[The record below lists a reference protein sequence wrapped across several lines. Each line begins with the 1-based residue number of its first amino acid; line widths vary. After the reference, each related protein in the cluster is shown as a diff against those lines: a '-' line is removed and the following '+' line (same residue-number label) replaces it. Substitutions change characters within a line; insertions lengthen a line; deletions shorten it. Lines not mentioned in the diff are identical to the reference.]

1 MFCGS
6 ATLVRFFP
14 YIHDGYM
21 HVGLTSLH
29 ASVPYYVRHVLF
41 QMSFC
46 GSTFTDAASAVPG
59 DAAAAAA
66 NGGSASGADPAVDR
80 EAKVMRYKE
89 KRKRR
94 RYEKQIR
101 YASRKA
107 YAEMRP
113 RVKGR
118 FAKVPDGEAPAP
130 PAPAAAGY
138 EPGRFDLGWFR
149 S

>member
-1 MFCGS
+1 
-6 ATLVRFFP
+6 
-14 YIHDGYM
+14 M
-21 HVGLTSLH
+21 HVGHTSLH

-59 DAAAAAA
+59 DAAAAA
-66 NGGSASGADPAVDR
+66 NGSASGGADPAVDR

-138 EPGRFDLGWFR
+138 EPGRLDLGWFR
-149 S
+149 L

>member
-1 MFCGS
+1 MRTVVAEVSVAFNPVTYILTRMF
-6 ATLVRFFP
+6 
-14 YIHDGYM
+14 
-21 HVGLTSLH
+21 
-29 ASVPYYVRHVLF
+29 LF
-41 QMSFC
+41 TDQVSFC
-46 GSTFTDAASAVPG
+46 GSTFTDAASTVPG
-59 DAAAAAA
+59 EPVAVAA
-66 NGGSASGADPAVDR
+66 NGGTPTSCGDPAMDR
-80 EAKVMRYKE
+80 EAKVLRYKE

-118 FAKVPDGEAPAP
+118 FAKVPDVADGAAAP
-130 PAPAAAGY
+130 PQQTATAGAGAVY
-138 EPGRFDLGWFR
+138 EPARLDLGWFR

>member
-1 MFCGS
+1 MPFCG
-6 ATLVRFFP
+6 
-14 YIHDGYM
+14 
-21 HVGLTSLH
+21 
-29 ASVPYYVRHVLF
+29 
-41 QMSFC
+41 
-46 GSTFTDAASAVPG
+46 GSTFTDAASSVVPG
-59 DAAAAAA
+59 DVAAAA
-66 NGGSASGADPAVDR
+66 NGSSSGGGGDPAMDR

-130 PAPAAAGY
+130 PAAAGY
-138 EPGRFDLGWFR
+138 EPGRRLDLGWFR